1 MSFKKIASLHH
12 APKRNTTTA
21 TTQTTHANNTHN
33 RTLRHHKL
41 GEKPKEATVSCAIVA
56 NAVPHQRDPLQT
68 IAATRNSSTM
78 GKSPSSHTH
87 DHRSPSPSRSSAEHS
102 RRSDDGKH
110 WSWPLCMGASPLP
123 PPRTPLPRTQ
133 ISETA
138 MRATPPSS
146 RHRSHHRTM
155 QRLKISEPMVPL
167 HLLANTD

>member
-21 TTQTTHANNTHN
+21 TTQTTHVNNTHN
-33 RTLRHHKL
+33 KILHHHKL
-41 GEKPKEATVSCAIVA
+41 GEKPKDATTSCAVVA
-56 NAVPHQRDPLQT
+56 NAVLHQCGPLQT

-110 WSWPLCMGASPLP
+110 
-123 PPRTPLPRTQ
+123 
-133 ISETA
+133 
-138 MRATPPSS
+138 
-146 RHRSHHRTM
+146 RS
-155 QRLKISEPMVPL
+155 
-167 HLLANTD
+167 